1 MCCRDLALLVE
12 AETSVVDFV
21 FALVV
26 GDLGLLWNGATDDVG
41 LSFFGEHAQQV
52 SSHCSLVT

>member
-1 MCCRDLALLVE
+1 MCCRDLALLIE

-21 FALVV
+21 FAIVV

-41 LSFFGEHAQQV
+41 LSFFGEHAQ
-52 SSHCSLVT
+52 